1 MPKRRISAE
10 DLYRLR
16 VISGCEISPDG
27 EYVVFSLQ
35 RIDRMSEKKHFN
47 LWMVSTRRGG
57 SRRFTWGDQS
67 DTSPKWSPD
76 GREVAFLSNRVEEK
90 QPQIYIIPFYGGEA
104 RPVTKMRGHFG
115 PLEWSPDGK
124 HIVFSFRK
132 QDPEAIERESD
143 EARKKLGVKVR
154 PIKRIHYKENGQG
167 FLPNERW
174 HVWTLHVRSGRLRQ
188 LTDSNRFDELEP
200 SWSPDGKRIVLVSNR
215 SDDPDQEIEAVD
227 LFTMPSAGGRLRRIE
242 TPFGFK
248 SAPRFSNSGKHIA
261 YFGMP
266 GGVGWWQNTRLYL
279 VSTSSKPAAQD
290 LTGAYDR
297 EISPWTMG
305 DIGEVTLRPP
315 TWSPNDERIFFQV
328 ARHGTT
334 QIHSVSIDGKDFRQ
348 LIEVEGSVCDFSM
361 DSSQSKV
368 VLLLSSF
375 SDPGQIVVS
384 SLDSRPPRQLTR
396 FNQNWLRHVEL
407 GKFEEVWI
415 KGSDRNDLHGW
426 I

>member
-1 MPKRRISAE
+1 MPRRRISAE

-57 SRRFTWGDQS
+57 PRRFTWGDQS

-154 PIKRIHYKENGQG
+154 PIKRIH
-167 FLPNERW
+167 
-174 HVWTLHVRSGRLRQ
+174 
-188 LTDSNRFDELEP
+188 
-200 SWSPDGKRIVLVSNR
+200 
-215 SDDPDQEIEAVD
+215 
-227 LFTMPSAGGRLRRIE
+227 
-242 TPFGFK
+242 
-248 SAPRFSNSGKHIA
+248 
-261 YFGMP
+261 
-266 GGVGWWQNTRLYL
+266 
-279 VSTSSKPAAQD
+279 
-290 LTGAYDR
+290 
-297 EISPWTMG
+297 
-305 DIGEVTLRPP
+305 
-315 TWSPNDERIFFQV
+315 
-328 ARHGTT
+328 
-334 QIHSVSIDGKDFRQ
+334 
-348 LIEVEGSVCDFSM
+348 
-361 DSSQSKV
+361 
-368 VLLLSSF
+368 
-375 SDPGQIVVS
+375 
-384 SLDSRPPRQLTR
+384 
-396 FNQNWLRHVEL
+396 
-407 GKFEEVWI
+407 
-415 KGSDRNDLHGW
+415 
-426 I
+426 